1 MYFLCESL
9 RFLGDRSKTSVRR
22 DRDLNFKEITYL
34 SSLLMAFLASVLVF
48 PCRRS
53 NLSS

>member
-9 RFLGDRSKTSVRR
+9 RFLGNRSKTSVRR
-22 DRDLNFKEITYL
+22 DRDRDLNFKEITSL

-48 PCRRS
+48 PCR
-53 NLSS
+53 